1 MKIIDLGKEDYL
13 KVWDFQKELYNKAL
27 DLKKENLSVEN
38 TLIFCEH
45 PPVYT
50 LGKSGNESNLLFS
63 KELLGAEVYRIERGG
78 DITFHGE
85 GQLVGYPI
93 FDLDSLNIGI
103 KDFVFSIEQVI
114 INTVA
119 HFGIEAARDPK
130 NAGVWLSVGE
140 KNQRKI
146 AALGF
151 KISKKISMHGF
162 ALNVN
167 TDLTW
172 FSKVVPCGLVGLGVT
187 SLEKELKNKQDFQQ
201 VQAILLAEFK
211 KVFSIE

>member
-1 MKIIDLGKEDYL
+1 MYIVVLTRNNYL
-13 KVWDFQKELYNKAL
+13 WDFQKELYNKAIEQ
-27 DLKKENLSVEN
+27 KKEFQEIEN

-45 PPVYT
+45 PSVYT

-63 KELLGAEVYRIERGG
+63 KEMLGAEVYRIERGG

-103 KDFVFSIEQVI
+103 KDFVFAIEQMI

-119 HFGIEAARDPK
+119 HYGIIAERDSK
-130 NAGVWLSVGE
+130 NAGVWLDVGS

-151 KISKKISMHGF
+151 KISKKR
-162 ALNVN
+162 
-167 TDLTW
+167 
-172 FSKVVPCGLVGLGVT
+172 KT
-187 SLEKELKNKQDFQQ
+187 SN
-201 VQAILLAEFK
+201 
-211 KVFSIE
+211 

>member
-1 MKIIDLGKEDYL
+1 MKLIDLGKEDYL
-13 KVWDFQKELYNKAL
+13 KVWEYQKGLYNKAIAQ
-27 DLKKENLSVEN
+27 KKEYIDIEN
-38 TLIFCEH
+38 SLIFCEH

-63 KELLGAEVYRIERGG
+63 KEILGAPVYRIERGG

-93 FDLDSLNIGI
+93 FDLDSIDIGI
-103 KDFVFSIEQVI
+103 KDFVFAIEEMI

-119 HFGIEAARDPK
+119 HYGIIAERDEK
-130 NAGVWLSVGE
+130 NAGVWLDVGK

-162 ALNVN
+162 ALNIN
-167 TDLTW
+167 TDLSW
-172 FSKVVPCGLVGLGVT
+172 FNKVVPCGLVGLGVT
-187 SLEKELKNKQDFQQ
+187 SLEKELNTKQDYKK
-201 VQAILLAEFK
+201 VQAVLLSEFK
-211 KVFSIE
+211 KVFPLA